1 MQRQLGH
8 LLAVA
13 GQHSF
18 ERLPLLEFRLLR
30 DHCRNTLKAI
40 EHLCVHGVLD
50 PQRAVLIESRD
61 AFFGRHKL
69 CARSVGRRANEV
81 NDGLL
86 SGSVVPRRELTVGSC
101 ARADVTRSSAGMES
115 KAGADSRERRLTPK
129 GPAIAFIFASVDYP
143 ERDFINHRLHAL
155 SMRRY
160 RFQILS
166 CVHSIL
172 VDNVAVTF
180 RHFSLRPLDDGAGF
194 LAGHDR
200 ESRVH
205 RRAV

>member
-1 MQRQLGH
+1 VLGSFNPFLCFAFEHLDWHAGERRDENFLKIMQRQLGH

-30 DHCRNTLKAI
+30 DHCWNTLKAI

-69 CARSVGRRANEV
+69 CARSLGRRANEV

-86 SGSVVPRRELTVGSC
+86 SGSVVPRREWTIWVL
-101 ARADVTRSSAGMES
+101 
-115 KAGADSRERRLTPK
+115 RR
-129 GPAIAFIFASVDYP
+129 GR
-143 ERDFINHRLHAL
+143 RDAE
-155 SMRRY
+155 
-160 RFQILS
+160 Q
-166 CVHSIL
+166 C
-172 VDNVAVTF
+172 
-180 RHFSLRPLDDGAGF
+180 RHGK
-194 LAGHDR
+194 
-200 ESRVH
+200 
-205 RRAV
+205 